1 MARRESRSTR
11 RRLVLYII
19 AVTLGVAALVAI
31 NSFRTNVVSAVSE
44 QARELLGA
52 DLVLGSR
59 WEIPDDIHAVIDS
72 LESEGAQT
80 SWVTSFTS
88 MALATRSG
96 LSRLVEVQAPSGGY
110 PFYGALTTDPPGLW
124 HEFRSSR
131 RTLVDPAVLV
141 QLDAQIGDT
150 LAVGQG
156 RFLIAGTVTSI
167 PGDIGL
173 RAVFAPRVYI
183 PADYV
188 VETELLRFGSVS
200 FNTAYIGIDDPEG
213 VEQLVEAK
221 DSLFEASRVWTTT
234 VQEYEEDLTQGL
246 DRMSSFLALVGL
258 VALLLGGV
266 GVASGVHV
274 FVSEKLDTAAV
285 LHCLG
290 ARQRQMFAIYL
301 LQAGLMGLTG
311 AVAGAALGLA
321 VQAFIP
327 RVLSDFL
334 PLDVPF
340 TLVWPALAAGLA
352 IGLWVALLFA
362 LLPLL
367 RIKDVAPLR
376 ALRRDYEKGRR
387 RRDPWRL
394 ATYVLFVV
402 TLLVLT
408 ISQAPEPAIGIGF
421 AVAAA
426 VAAATLGLTAW
437 VLMKLTRRFFPK
449 RARFAVRQGI
459 SNLFRPHNQTAAVTL
474 AIGSGVFLIA
484 LVYVVQAN
492 LLSQIT
498 VETQPD
504 QPNVMLFDIQPDQE
518 PGLTALLEA
527 RGAPVIKR
535 TPIVPARLTHLGG
548 RSVEEVLADTIGQR
562 VPRWA
567 LLREYRH
574 TYRDT
579 MASLEVLVEGEWFDE
594 LGVDS
599 SGIARVSIED
609 DIAEELNVGIGD
621 RITWDVQGVAI
632 ESEIVSVRRIDWTR
646 FEPWFF
652 FVFESGVL
660 EDAPQSIVMMTRI
673 DDPTSRAEM
682 QRDMVVAFP
691 NILALDLTI
700 IIDAIDTL
708 LSKVALAIRFMALFS
723 IGAGIV
729 ILIGAIA
736 ASRYQR
742 ARESVL
748 LKTLGARSRIIF
760 RMLATEYFALGS
772 FAGLA
777 GVALAAIGGWAAVVF
792 VFELDFRLPALP
804 LLAIWLATAA
814 LTTVI
819 GMANSREVLRRT
831 PLAGMRDFAE

>member
-1 MARRESRSTR
+1 
-11 RRLVLYII
+11 
-19 AVTLGVAALVAI
+19 
-31 NSFRTNVVSAVSE
+31 
-44 QARELLGA
+44 
-52 DLVLGSR
+52 
-59 WEIPDDIHAVIDS
+59 
-72 LESEGAQT
+72 
-80 SWVTSFTS
+80 
-88 MALATRSG
+88 
-96 LSRLVEVQAPSGGY
+96 
-110 PFYGALTTDPPGLW
+110 
-124 HEFRSSR
+124 
-131 RTLVDPAVLV
+131 
-141 QLDAQIGDT
+141 
-150 LAVGQG
+150 
-156 RFLIAGTVTSI
+156 
-167 PGDIGL
+167 
-173 RAVFAPRVYI
+173 
-183 PADYV
+183 
-188 VETELLRFGSVS
+188 
-200 FNTAYIGIDDPEG
+200 
-213 VEQLVEAK
+213 
-221 DSLFEASRVWTTT
+221 
-234 VQEYEEDLTQGL
+234 
-246 DRMSSFLALVGL
+246 
-258 VALLLGGV
+258 
-266 GVASGVHV
+266 
-274 FVSEKLDTAAV
+274 
-285 LHCLG
+285 
-290 ARQRQMFAIYL
+290 
-301 LQAGLMGLTG
+301 
-311 AVAGAALGLA
+311 
-321 VQAFIP
+321 
-327 RVLSDFL
+327 
-334 PLDVPF
+334 
-340 TLVWPALAAGLA
+340 
-352 IGLWVALLFA
+352 
-362 LLPLL
+362 
-367 RIKDVAPLR
+367 
-376 ALRRDYEKGRR
+376 
-387 RRDPWRL
+387 
-394 ATYVLFVV
+394 
-402 TLLVLT
+402 
-408 ISQAPEPAIGIGF
+408 
-421 AVAAA
+421 
-426 VAAATLGLTAW
+426 
-437 VLMKLTRRFFPK
+437 
-449 RARFAVRQGI
+449 
-459 SNLFRPHNQTAAVTL
+459 
-474 AIGSGVFLIA
+474 
-484 LVYVVQAN
+484 
-492 LLSQIT
+492 
-498 VETQPD
+498 
-504 QPNVMLFDIQPDQE
+504 
-518 PGLTALLEA
+518 
-527 RGAPVIKR
+527 
-535 TPIVPARLTHLGG
+535 
-548 RSVEEVLADTIGQR
+548 VEEVLADTIGQR

-579 MASLEVLVEGEWFDE
+579 MASLELLVEGEWFDE